1 MTSTIT
7 DAQIRTLRTE
17 AATADDYQTARDCDA
32 ALDGDVNARESV
44 AGTIAAAAAM
54 DDGDDAEDAY
64 WYARDNERR
73 AAGF

>member
-17 AATADDYQTARDCDA
+17 AATADDYQTVRDCDA
-32 ALDGDVNARESV
+32 ALAGDFTARESV
-44 AGTIAAAAAM
+44 AGDIAVAAM